1 MEQLSTKVNNITV
14 SYSSKLS
21 DEVEVTIVFIHG
33 FPFNKTIWDKQLKS
47 LPNNIRGI
55 AYDIRGFGNSSTDH
69 FFLNIDLFATDLLN
83 FIDSLK
89 IEKCVLCGISMG
101 GYIALRTFELNS
113 NKIAGLVL
121 CDTNCI
127 ADKNEGKVK
136 RFASIELIRSGGKDE
151 FTEGFIKNVFSEDT
165 LAHNPDVVGFLREVI
180 KSTSDDTI
188 CSTQLAMASRTDTS
202 SVLPN
207 IKVPALIIRGENDK
221 LMTDEQ
227 ANQLNS
233 GIAKSESITISK
245 AGHLPNLE
253 NPEDFNKALNTFLH
267 KHFL

>member
-1 MEQLSTKVNNITV
+1 MEQLSTKINNITV

-21 DEVEVTIVFIHG
+21 GEDELTIVFIHG
-33 FPFNKTIWDKQLKS
+33 FPFNKTIWQQQLKS
-47 LPNNIRGI
+47 LPNNVRGI
-55 AYDIRGFGNSSTDH
+55 SYDIRGFGNSSTDH

-101 GYIALRTFELNS
+101 GYIALRTFELSS

-127 ADKNEGKVK
+127 ADTNEGKVK
-136 RFASIELIRSGGKDE
+136 RFASIEIIRNGGKDE
-151 FTEGFIKNVFSEDT
+151 FTESFIKNVFSNVT
-165 LAHNPDVVGFLREVI
+165 LTHNPEVVEYLREVI
-180 KSTSDDTI
+180 KGTSDDTI
-188 CSTQLAMASRTDTS
+188 CSTQMAMASRTDTS

-207 IKVPALIIRGENDK
+207 IKVPTLVIRGENDK
-221 LMTDEQ
+221 LMTEEHV
-227 ANQLNS
+227 NQLNT
-233 GIAKSESITISK
+233 GIAKSELITISK

-253 NPEDFNKALNTFLH
+253 NPNDFNEALNKFLH